1 VHHSAFP
8 MLAGVL
14 PRRRRIGL
22 RRVPSIQH
30 VFIQLMARTRS
41 PRLTG
46 SRAQVTCRR
55 SPPEL
60 CRRR

>member
-1 VHHSAFP
+1 
-8 MLAGVL
+8 L
-14 PRRRRIGL
+14 
-22 RRVPSIQH
+22 IQH

-60 CRRR
+60 RRRR